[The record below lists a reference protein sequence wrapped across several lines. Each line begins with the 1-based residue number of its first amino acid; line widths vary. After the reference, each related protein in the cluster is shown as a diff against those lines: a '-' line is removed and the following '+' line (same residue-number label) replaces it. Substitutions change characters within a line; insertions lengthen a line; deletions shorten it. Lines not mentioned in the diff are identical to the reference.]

1 MTEMRGEILV
11 ARTDIEGELRIV
23 EIQIVVGEI
32 DGERQRK
39 SVDVDIKVGENA
51 VAQRRHIVV
60 AVGAVEIG
68 IVGADGAGDNQRVM
82 LGYLGYVLCL
92 DRHSGH

>member
-1 MTEMRGEILV
+1 MSRKVLI
-11 ARTDIEGELRIV
+11 ARTQIERKLGIV
-23 EIQIVVGEI
+23 KIQIVVGEI

-39 SVDVDIKVGENA
+39 SVDVDIKVGENT

-60 AVGAVEIG
+60 AVGTVEIS

-82 LGYLGYVLCL
+82 LGYLGYVLCS
-92 DRHSGH
+92 DTHTSH

>member
-1 MTEMRGEILV
+1 MRGEILV

-51 VAQRRHIVV
+51 VAQRRHIDV

-68 IVGADGAGDNQRVM
+68 IVGAVGAGDNQRVM
-82 LGYLGYVLCL
+82 LSYLGYVLCL

>member
-1 MTEMRGEILV
+1 MAEMRGEIFV
-11 ARTDIEGELRIV
+11 ARTDVEGELRIV

-39 SVDVDIKVGENA
+39 SVDVDIKVGENT

-60 AVGAVEIG
+60 AVGTVEIS

-82 LGYLGYVLCL
+82 LGYLGDVLCS
-92 DRHSGH
+92 DRHTSH

>member
-1 MTEMRGEILV
+1 MRGEILV
-11 ARTDIEGELRIV
+11 ARTDVEGELRIV

-68 IVGADGAGDNQRVM
+68 IVGADSAGDNQRVM

>member
-1 MTEMRGEILV
+1 MRGEILV
-11 ARTDIEGELRIV
+11 ARTDVEGELRIV

-60 AVGAVEIG
+60 AVGAMKIG
-68 IVGADGAGDNQRVM
+68 VVGADGSGDNQRVM

>member
-1 MTEMRGEILV
+1 MRGEIFV

-39 SVDVDIKVGENA
+39 SVDVDIKVGENT
-51 VAQRRHIVV
+51 VAQWRHIVV

-68 IVGADGAGDNQRVM
+68 VVGADGAGDNQRVM

>member
-1 MTEMRGEILV
+1 MRGEILV
-11 ARTDIEGELRIV
+11 ARTDVEGELRIV

-32 DGERQRK
+32 DGERLRK
-39 SVDVDIKVGENA
+39 SVGVDIKVGENA